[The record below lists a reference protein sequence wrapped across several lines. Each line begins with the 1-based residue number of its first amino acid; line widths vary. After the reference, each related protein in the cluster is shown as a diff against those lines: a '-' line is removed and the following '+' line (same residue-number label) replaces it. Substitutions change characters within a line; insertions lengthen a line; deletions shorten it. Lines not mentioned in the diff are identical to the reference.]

1 MYALSPLSLLHA
13 PYDDWFHTHV
23 YSAYYYNSTTPSVV
37 PRAYLRELVEGLDQ
51 VVGHVQHGEVLPTTT
66 TTARRRQEDD
76 KVAGQEEY
84 KKSDESDLSVSTNR
98 VNGVDRNAI
107 VLYSSYTF
115 QVYTYFKKFSVY
127 A

>member
-1 MYALSPLSLLHA
+1 MYGLSPLSLSYMRHMMTG
-13 PYDDWFHTHV
+13 THNM

-115 QVYTYFKKFSVY
+115 QVYTYFKKFSVF